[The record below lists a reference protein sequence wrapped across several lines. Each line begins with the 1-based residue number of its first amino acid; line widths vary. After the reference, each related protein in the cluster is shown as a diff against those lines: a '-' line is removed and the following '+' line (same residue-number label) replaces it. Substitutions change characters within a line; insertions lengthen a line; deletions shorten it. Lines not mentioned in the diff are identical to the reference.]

1 MLRNISTVLL
11 GNLATFLLGNLMTF
25 LFWNIMA
32 FLLVTNLLTNPLV
45 DGVAF
50 LSVAGVTLLLVRG
63 VTFTSV
69 LSLINRNEYVRI
81 KRSKH
86 QSSYP
91 ALFLWNLV
99 ALSVVDN
106 LTILVR
112 NIFADLVMDILAFLL
127 VGYLA
132 VSNEIGNTLPLHHR
146 LTFVLKLY
154 GTLCIILSGTLFCMG
169 SFLDILGKLET
180 LKLGSTVAFFILN
193 LRTLLLDVLDVLT
206 LLPVLDG
213 TDPLVGELLDRSLS
227 DGTSFLLSLGTD
239 FVRNITTL
247 LPGNRLV
254 GLLRDLR
261 AYFLGNLL
269 TRLLRYRWRTCKR
282 RMGCMWRT

>member
-69 LSLINRNEYVRI
+69 LSLINRNEFVRI

-127 VGYLA
+127 VCYLA
-132 VSNEIGNTLPLHHR
+132 VSNEIGDTLPFHHR
-146 LTFVLKLY
+146 LTFVLKLN

-180 LKLGSTVAFFILN
+180 LKLGSAVAFFILN
-193 LRTLLLDVLDVLT
+193 LRTLLLDILGVLT
-206 LLPVLDG
+206 LLPVMDG
-213 TDPLVGELLDRSLS
+213 TDLLVGELLNRSLS
-227 DGTSFLLSLGTD
+227 DGTSFLFSLGTNL
-239 FVRNITTL
+239 VRNILTL
-247 LPGNRLV
+247 LPGHRLV

-269 TRLLRYRWRTCKR
+269 TRLLRSRWRT
-282 RMGCMWRT
+282 

>member
-1 MLRNISTVLL
+1 
-11 GNLATFLLGNLMTF
+11 MTL

-32 FLLVTNLLTNPLV
+32 FLFISNLLTNPLV
-45 DGVAF
+45 DSVAF
-50 LSVAGVTLLLVRG
+50 LSICGVTLLLVRG
-63 VTFTSV
+63 VAFTSI
-69 LSLINRNEYVRI
+69 LS
-81 KRSKH
+81 
-86 QSSYP
+86 P
-91 ALFLWNLV
+91 ALFLWDLV

-127 VGYLA
+127 VCYLA
-132 VSNEIGNTLPLHHR
+132 VSNEIGDTLPFHHR
-146 LTFVLKLY
+146 LTFVLKLN

-180 LKLGSTVAFFILN
+180 LELGSTVAFFILN

-213 TDPLVGELLDRSLS
+213 TDPLVSELLNRSLS